1 MEQGYA
7 LCARRCRTQ
16 TALDK
21 LTKRRQRLQRCKT
34 LGERLTQRLSPTRE
48 NALVFLDDQWLPS
61 TSNAV
66 ARGNRRYRKRP
77 KSLYSVQTPA
87 QIKARM
93 ALDRGR
99 EAQGEGR
106 EQTLQAFHHARAG

>member
-87 QIKARM
+87 WLADRSYHASSIGCERM
-93 ALDRGR
+93 
-99 EAQGEGR
+99 GESHKKVCSSM
-106 EQTLQAFHHARAG
+106 LFP